1 MASLMDD
8 LVGILNDECQQ
19 YQDLLELS
27 SSKTPVLVKGD
38 LDKLAEITDEEQGV
52 VAKISF
58 LDKKREDAMK
68 VVADVLNRDV
78 NTLKLTDLIQI
89 LAKKPE
95 EQRALSVACDKLRL
109 VADSVVRVNAQNQE
123 LINSSLEMVQLE
135 MNILQAAKRA
145 PETANYTKTAGTS
158 GDVIGMMSG
167 RFDAK
172 Q

>member
-8 LVGILNDECQQ
+8 LVCILNNECEQ
-19 YQDLLELS
+19 YQNLLELS
-27 SSKTPVLVKGD
+27 SSKTPVLITGD
-38 LDKLAEITDEEQGV
+38 LEKLAEITDEEQGV
-52 VAKISF
+52 VAKIAS
-58 LDKKREDAMK
+58 LDKKREEAM
-68 VVADVLNRDV
+68 VTIADVLNRDV
-78 NTLKLTDLIQI
+78 NTLKLTDLIHI

-95 EQRALSVACDKLRL
+95 EQRTLSIACDKLRL
-109 VADSVVRVNAQNQE
+109 VADRVVRVNAQNQE
-123 LINSSLEMVQLE
+123 LINSSLEMVQFE

>member
-1 MASLMDD
+1 MDD
-8 LVGILNDECQQ
+8 LVMILNEECDQ
-19 YQDLLELS
+19 YQNLLELS
-27 SSKTPVLVKGD
+27 SRKTPVLVTGD
-38 LDKLAEITDEEQGV
+38 LEKLAEITDEEQGV
-52 VAKISF
+52 VANIVL
-58 LDKKREDAMK
+58 LDKKREEAMK
-68 VVADVLNRDV
+68 TIADVLNRDV

-89 LAKKPE
+89 LAKKPV
-95 EQRALSVACDKLRL
+95 EQKNLSQARDKLRL
-109 VADSVVRVNAQNQE
+109 MADSVVRVNARNQE
-123 LINSSLEMVQLE
+123 LINSSLEMVEFE

>member
-8 LVGILNDECQQ
+8 LVMILNEECDQ
-19 YQDLLELS
+19 YQNLLELS
-27 SSKTPVLVKGD
+27 SRKTPVLVTGD
-38 LDKLAEITDEEQGV
+38 LEKLAEITDEEQGV
-52 VAKISF
+52 VANIVL
-58 LDKKREDAMK
+58 LDKKREEAMK
-68 VVADVLNRDV
+68 TIADVLNRDV

-89 LAKKPE
+89 LAKKPV
-95 EQRALSVACDKLRL
+95 EQKNLSQARDKLRL
-109 VADSVVRVNAQNQE
+109 MADSVVRVNARNQE
-123 LINSSLEMVQLE
+123 LINSSLEMVEFE

>member
-52 VAKISF
+52 VAKIAI
-58 LDKKREDAMK
+58 LDKKREEAMK
-68 VVADVLNRDV
+68 TIADVLNRDV
-78 NTLKLTDLIQI
+78 ETLKLTDLIQI
-89 LAKKPE
+89 LAKKPD
-95 EQRALSVACDKLRL
+95 EQRALSIVCDNLKMT
-109 VADSVVRVNAQNQE
+109 ADRVVSVNAQNQE
-123 LINSSLEMVQLE
+123 LINSSLEMVQFE